1 MTSPPILLNAYN
13 HDGENGISTNLYGKK
28 TAGEVKEKEEQED
41 NDEKEVE
48 EGEASRTSLKFQVR
62 VVRHETFIVV

>member
-28 TAGEVKEKEEQED
+28 TAGKRISKIFLVYKKYESK
-41 NDEKEVE
+41 
-48 EGEASRTSLKFQVR
+48 
-62 VVRHETFIVV
+62 